1 MDYKKYEELLNR
13 VMKKCP
19 LESGV
24 QTLVFMYLDELF
36 ENCTKYEPVI
46 IDRETKSKIITIN
59 KIKQTIESCFNT
71 KGGIPDIALVGKNFD
86 YDESY
91 TPQFKRTK
99 DKVLFCIE
107 VKLPK
112 ERNAD
117 KKHSKK
123 KGEIKKIDNID
134 DIPCRIQFLWQLLT
148 FGEGILTNGKKWE
161 YCKLKATDKECNDVE
176 KKILEYGNKKN
187 SVSRLNKS
195 DKSKIKKL
203 DKTRDAEKI
212 KKLKELIN
220 NRKKQVID
228 YANDIFNE
236 PCVKTMF
243 DNPEFSCEVAKY
255 NDVGKLIVDEKEFRS
270 LTDHIN
276 GLIQELNA

>member
-24 QTLVFMYLDELF
+24 QTTVFMFLDDLF

-46 IDRETKSKIITIN
+46 IDKMPKA
-59 KIKQTIESCFNT
+59 SCFNT
-71 KGGIPDIALVGKNFD
+71 VGGISDIALVGKNFD
-86 YDESY
+86 YKKSKE
-91 TPQFKRTK
+91 PNFKRTK

-107 VKLPK
+107 VKELD
-112 ERNAD
+112 E
-117 KKHSKK
+117 
-123 KGEIKKIDNID
+123 NID
-134 DIPCRIQFLWQLLT
+134 LDRLRIQFLGQLLT
-148 FGEGILTNGKKWE
+148 FGEGIITNGKKWDH
-161 YCKLKATDKECNDVE
+161 CKLKATVKECNDVE

-195 DKSKIKKL
+195 DKRKIKKL

-220 NRKKQVID
+220 NRKKQVLD

-255 NDVGKLIVDEKEFRS
+255 NDVGKLIADEKEFRS

-276 GLIQELNA
+276 GLIYELNA